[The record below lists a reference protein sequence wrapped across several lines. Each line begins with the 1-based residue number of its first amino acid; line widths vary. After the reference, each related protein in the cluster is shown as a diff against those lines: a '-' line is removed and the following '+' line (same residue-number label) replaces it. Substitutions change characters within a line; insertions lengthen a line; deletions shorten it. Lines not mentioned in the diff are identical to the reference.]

1 MLFTPGQFS
10 RRADFYHQLSQ
21 LTGAGLTIASALQHL
36 HRNPPGG
43 GWRKPIGEVLM
54 DIEAGLTISEA
65 FARHPEWM
73 PEFDLALLHAG
84 ERSGRLEATF
94 RMLSEFYAE
103 RALIARRILSSL
115 AYPVLLLHAALFIL
129 PFPQLFLTG
138 NVVVY
143 ALQTFGVLIPLYALA
158 AVLVFLSQGRRGNQW
173 RSLFEKV
180 THCIPLIGTGRRHMA
195 LARLAAALEALI
207 NAGENIVTAWPL
219 AAAAS
224 GSPAMQREVRSW
236 LPQLEIGR
244 TPAEILQTSAS
255 FPEMFANLYS
265 SGEISGS
272 LDVTL
277 KRLSIYYLDS
287 GSRNIRL
294 AARVGPGIIYGLV
307 MLYIAWRVISFWLGY
322 FQNVSNVID
331 G

>member
-21 LTGAGLTIASALQHL
+21 LTGAGLTIVAGLQHL

-43 GWRKPIGEVLM
+43 GFRKPIGEALM
-54 DIEAGLTISEA
+54 DIEAGLTVSEA

-94 RMLSEFYAE
+94 RLLSEFYAE

-138 NVVVY
+138 NIVAY
-143 ALQTFGVLIPLYALA
+143 ALKTFGVLIPIYAL
-158 AVLVFLSQGRRGNQW
+158 VVGVIFLSQGRRGLAW
-173 RSLFEKV
+173 RATFERI
-180 THCIPLIGTGRRHMA
+180 TGCIPLVGAGRRQMA
-195 LARLAAALEALI
+195 LARLASALEALI
-207 NAGENIVTAWPL
+207 NAGESIVTAWPL

-224 GSPAMQREVRSW
+224 GSPALQREVSSW
-236 LPQLEIGR
+236 RGQLEIGQ
-244 TPAEILQTSAS
+244 TPAEILRSSRA
-255 FPEMFANLYS
+255 FPEMFTNLYS

-277 KRLSIYYLDS
+277 KRLSVYYLDA
-287 GSRNIRL
+287 GSRSIRL
-294 AARVGPGIIYGLV
+294 AARVGPGIVYGLV
-307 MLYIAWRVISFWLGY
+307 MLYIAWKVISFWLGY
-322 FQNVSNVID
+322 FQQVSDVV
-331 G
+331 GG